1 MSLIEKPA
9 SDLAQARGQLINEID
24 RLGDV
29 VQDLESRLDRV
40 IIPASSTN
48 KSVDGCQEAPVRS
61 ILADEIYNR
70 AARVG
75 SIADRLISLRNSL
88 DL

>member
-1 MSLIEKPA
+1 MSLIERPV
-9 SDLAQARGQLINEID
+9 SDLAVARGQLINEID

-29 VQDLESRLDRV
+29 VQDLESRIDQL
-40 IIPASSTN
+40 IIPAAKAT
-48 KSVDGCQEAPVRS
+48 KSADGCQDNPVRS

>member
-1 MSLIEKPA
+1 MSLIERPE
-9 SDLAQARGQLINEID
+9 SDLTAARGQLTNEID
-24 RLGDV
+24 RLGDA
-29 VQDLESRLDRV
+29 VQVLESRLDQV
-40 IIPASSTN
+40 IIPAATAN
-48 KSVDGCQEAPVRS
+48 KSADGCQDSPVRS